1 MTTESEEFRTSN
13 RQSHG
18 THTLKR
24 AVMHLG
30 SRAID
35 KRTTVGKHHAAWRG
49 ELIGA
54 LGGELELTPQKR
66 ALVDEVVLTKLMLD
80 SVNAWIVSQP
90 TLIHKKS
97 KSVIAAVKDRNSLVA
112 VLRTLLTD
120 LGLERKARPVQT
132 LQELLAGGT
141 QTTPPGAHN

>member
-1 MTTESEEFRTSN
+1 T
-13 RQSHG
+13 HG
-18 THTLKR
+18 GHALKR

-49 ELIGA
+49 ELISA
-54 LGGELELTPQKR
+54 LGGESDLTPQKR

-80 SVNAWIVSQP
+80 SINAWIVAQP
-90 TLIHKKS
+90 TLIHRKS

-112 VLRTLLTD
+112 VLISLLSD
-120 LGLERKARPVQT
+120 LGLERK
-132 LQELLAGGT
+132 
-141 QTTPPGAHN
+141 

>member
-1 MTTESEEFRTSN
+1 M
-13 RQSHG
+13 
-18 THTLKR
+18 
-24 AVMHLG
+24 
-30 SRAID
+30 
-35 KRTTVGKHHAAWRG
+35 
-49 ELIGA
+49 
-54 LGGELELTPQKR
+54 ELTPQKR